1 LKGVRKDLTNS
12 IFREREVRG
21 VLQEFV
27 RMETQREMGRDVLRD
42 FVRVASEEE
51 RCGSEVK

>member
-27 RMETQREMGRDVLRD
+27 RMETQREMGRDVLRG